1 MSWVKGLDVIL
12 KLVKNIITIDGPSG
26 VGKGTLA
33 FSLAAKLDWNVLDSG
48 LIYRLI
54 GYLFLKEGIDT
65 SEKIVSHINK
75 SKIQLI
81 TNLNEGICEIK
92 LNDKVL
98 GKELRNENIA
108 SKASELAKEEEIRN
122 AIIKIQRNAYNPE
135 KGLIADG
142 RDMGTIIFPEAA
154 LKVFLQASPE
164 VRAERRA
171 NQLKEKGMSVIMHD
185 LLEQIQQ
192 RDKEDTNRKISP
204 LKPADDSL
212 VIDTSNLSIEKVE
225 EKVMENFKKL

>member
-1 MSWVKGLDVIL
+1 M

-33 FSLAAKLDWNVLDSG
+33 FSLAGRLGWNVLDSG
-48 LIYRLI
+48 LLYRLV
-54 GYLFLKEGIDT
+54 GYLSFKDGLETTQKIVQFLK
-65 SEKIVSHINK
+65 K
-75 SKIQLI
+75 SQIKLI
-81 TNLNEGICEIK
+81 TNLNESICEIE
-92 LNDKVL
+92 LNDKIL

-108 SKASELAKEEEIRN
+108 TRASELAKEAEIRN
-122 AIIKIQRNAYNPE
+122 AIIKIQRNAYDPK

-154 LKVFLQASPE
+154 LKVFLHASPE

-171 NQLKEKGMSVIMHD
+171 NQLKEKDMSVIMHD

-192 RDKEDTNRKISP
+192 RDKEDINRKISP

-212 VIDTSNLSIEKVE
+212 VIDTSNLSIKEVE
-225 EKVMENFKKL
+225 EKVMENYKKL

>member
-1 MSWVKGLDVIL
+1 M

-33 FSLAAKLDWNVLDSG
+33 FSLAERLGWNVLDSG
-48 LIYRLI
+48 LLYRLI
-54 GYLFLKEGIDT
+54 GYLSITEGLEITQEIVQFL
-65 SEKIVSHINK
+65 NK
-75 SKIQLI
+75 SKIKLI
-81 TNLNEGICEIK
+81 TNLDEGLCEID
-92 LNDKVL
+92 LNNNTL
-98 GKELRNENIA
+98 GIELRNENIA
-108 SKASELAKEEEIRN
+108 SRAAELAKEEEIRN
-122 AIIKIQRNAYNPE
+122 AIIKIQRNAYDPE

-142 RDMGTIIFPEAA
+142 RDMGTVIFPEAA

-185 LLEQIQQ
+185 LLELIQQ
-192 RDKEDTNRKISP
+192 RDEEDINRKISP

-212 VIDTSNLSIEKVE
+212 IIDTSNLSIQEVE
-225 EKVMENFKKL
+225 EKVMERYMKL

>member
-1 MSWVKGLDVIL
+1 M

-33 FSLAAKLDWNVLDSG
+33 FSLAGRLGWNVLDSG
-48 LIYRLI
+48 LLYRLV
-54 GYLFLKEGIDT
+54 GYLSFKNELETTQKIVQFLK
-65 SEKIVSHINK
+65 K
-75 SKIQLI
+75 SKIKLI
-81 TNLNEGICEIK
+81 TNLNESICEIE
-92 LNDKVL
+92 LNDKIL

-108 SKASELAKEEEIRN
+108 SIASELAKEAEIRN
-122 AIIKIQRNAYNPE
+122 AIIKIQRNAYDPK

-192 RDKEDTNRKISP
+192 RDEEDTNRKISP

-212 VIDTSNLSIEKVE
+212 VIDTSNLSIKEVE
-225 EKVMENFKKL
+225 EKVMENYKK

>member
-1 MSWVKGLDVIL
+1 LDVIL

-33 FSLAAKLDWNVLDSG
+33 FSLAERLGWNVLDSG
-48 LIYRLI
+48 LLYRLV
-54 GYLFLKEGIDT
+54 GYLSFRYGLEIT
-65 SEKIVSHINK
+65 QEIVQLLNK
-75 SKIQLI
+75 SKIKLI
-81 TNLNEGICEIK
+81 TNFDEGICEIE
-92 LNDKVL
+92 LNEKVL

-108 SKASELAKEEEIRN
+108 SRAAELAKEAEIRDS
-122 AIIKIQRNAYNPE
+122 IIKIQRNAYDRE

-164 VRAERRA
+164 VRAERRS

-185 LLEQIQQ
+185 LLEQIQR
-192 RDKEDTNRKISP
+192 RDKEDINRKISP

-212 VIDTSNLSIEKVE
+212 VIDTSNLSIKEVE
-225 EKVMENFKKL
+225 EKVIENFKKL

>member
-1 MSWVKGLDVIL
+1 MDVTL
-12 KLVKNIITIDGPSG
+12 KLVKNIITIDGPGG

-33 FSLAAKLDWNVLDSG
+33 FSLAKKLNWNVLDSG

-65 SEKIVSHINK
+65 SKKIISYINK

-81 TNLNEGICEIK
+81 TNLNAGICEIE

-108 SKASELAKEEEIRN
+108 SKASKFAKEKEIRN
-122 AIIKIQRNAYNPE
+122 VIIKIQRNAYDSK

-142 RDMGTIIFPEAA
+142 RDMGTVIFPEAA
-154 LKVFLQASPE
+154 LKVYLQASPE

-185 LLEQIQQ
+185 LLKQIQQ
-192 RDKEDTNRKISP
+192 RDEEDINRKISP

-212 VIDTSNLSIEKVE
+212 VIDTSNLSIKEVE
-225 EKVMENFKKL
+225 EKVMENFKKI

>member
-1 MSWVKGLDVIL
+1 M
-12 KLVKNIITIDGPSG
+12 KLVENIITIDGPSG

-33 FSLAAKLDWNVLDSG
+33 FSLAKRLGWNVLDSG
-48 LIYRLI
+48 LLYRLV
-54 GYLFLKEGIDT
+54 GYLSFKDGLETTQEIVQFLK
-65 SEKIVSHINK
+65 K
-75 SKIQLI
+75 SKIKLI
-81 TNLNEGICEIK
+81 TNLNESICEIE
-92 LNDKVL
+92 LNDKIL

-108 SKASELAKEEEIRN
+108 SRASELAKEAEIRN
-122 AIIKIQRNAYNPE
+122 TIIKIQRDAYDSE

-185 LLEQIQQ
+185 ILEQIQQ
-192 RDKEDTNRKISP
+192 RDEEDINRMISP

-212 VIDTSNLSIEKVE
+212 VIDTSNLSIKEVE
-225 EKVMENFKKL
+225 EKVMENF

>member
-1 MSWVKGLDVIL
+1 MDVIL
-12 KLVKNIITIDGPSG
+12 KLVKNIITIDGPGG

-33 FSLAAKLDWNVLDSG
+33 FSLAKKLNWNVLDSG

-65 SEKIVSHINK
+65 SKKIISYINK

-81 TNLNEGICEIK
+81 TNLNAGICEIE

-108 SKASELAKEEEIRN
+108 SKASELAKEKEIRN
-122 AIIKIQRNAYNPE
+122 AIIKIQRNAYDPE

-142 RDMGTIIFPEAA
+142 RDMGTIIFPEAV

-185 LLEQIQQ
+185 LLKQIQQ
-192 RDKEDTNRKISP
+192 RDKEDINRKISP

-212 VIDTSNLSIEKVE
+212 VIDTSKLSIKEVE
-225 EKVMENFKKL
+225 EKVMENFKKYDRNSI

>member
-1 MSWVKGLDVIL
+1 M
-12 KLVKNIITIDGPSG
+12 KLVKNIISIDGPSG

-33 FSLAAKLDWNVLDSG
+33 FSLAERLGWNVLDSG
-48 LIYRLI
+48 LLYRLV
-54 GYLFLKEGIDT
+54 GYLSFKDELETTQKIVQFLK
-65 SEKIVSHINK
+65 K
-75 SKIQLI
+75 SKIKLI
-81 TNLNEGICEIK
+81 TNLTEGICEIK
-92 LNDKVL
+92 LNDKIL
-98 GKELRNENIA
+98 GKELRNEKIA
-108 SKASELAKEEEIRN
+108 SRASEIAKEAEIRK
-122 AIIKIQRNAYNPE
+122 AIIKIQRDAYDSE

-192 RDKEDTNRKISP
+192 RDEEDTNRTISP

-212 VIDTSNLSIEKVE
+212 VIDTSNLSIKEVE

>member
-1 MSWVKGLDVIL
+1 LDVIL

-33 FSLAAKLDWNVLDSG
+33 FSLAERQGWNVLDSG
-48 LIYRLI
+48 LLYRLV
-54 GYLFLKEGIDT
+54 GYLSFLEGLET
-65 SEKIVSHINK
+65 TQEIVQFLNK
-75 SKIQLI
+75 STIKLI
-81 TNLNEGICEIK
+81 TNLKEGICEIE
-92 LNDKVL
+92 LNDKIL

-108 SKASELAKEEEIRN
+108 SRASELAKETEIRK
-122 AIIKIQRNAYNPE
+122 AIIKIQRDAYDSE
-135 KGLIADG
+135 TGLIADG

-154 LKVFLQASPE
+154 LKVFLQASPG

-185 LLEQIQQ
+185 LLKQIQQ
-192 RDKEDTNRKISP
+192 RDEEDTNRKISP

-212 VIDTSNLSIEKVE
+212 VIDTSNLSIKEVE
-225 EKVMENFKKL
+225 EKVMENFKRL

>member
-1 MSWVKGLDVIL
+1 M

-33 FSLAAKLDWNVLDSG
+33 FSLAERLGWNVLDSG
-48 LIYRLI
+48 LLYRFV
-54 GYLFLKEGIDT
+54 GYLSLEEKLETVREIILFL
-65 SEKIVSHINK
+65 NK
-75 SKIQLI
+75 SKIQLL
-81 TNLNEGICEIK
+81 TNLKEGICEIK
-92 LNDKVL
+92 VNEKIL

-108 SKASELAKEEEIRN
+108 SKASELAKEEEIRK
-122 AIIKIQRNAYNPE
+122 AIIKIQRNAYNPK

-142 RDMGTIIFPEAA
+142 RDMGTIIFPEAV

-185 LLEQIQQ
+185 LLELIRQ
-192 RDKEDTNRKISP
+192 RDEEDINRKISP
-204 LKPADDSL
+204 LKPADGSII
-212 VIDTSNLSIEKVE
+212 IDTSNLSILEVE

>member
-1 MSWVKGLDVIL
+1 M

-33 FSLAAKLDWNVLDSG
+33 FSLAKRLGWNVLDSG
-48 LIYRLI
+48 LLYRLV
-54 GYLFLKEGIDT
+54 GYLSFKDGLKTTKEIVQFLK
-65 SEKIVSHINK
+65 K
-75 SKIQLI
+75 SKIKPI
-81 TNLNEGICEIK
+81 ANFNEGNCEIELNE
-92 LNDKVL
+92 KVL

-108 SKASELAKEEEIRN
+108 SRASDFAKESEIRN
-122 AIIKIQRNAYNPE
+122 AIIKIQRDAYDS
-135 KGLIADG
+135 KIGLIADG

-154 LKVFLQASPE
+154 LKVFLQASPK

-192 RDKEDTNRKISP
+192 RDEEDTNRKVSP

-212 VIDTSNLSIEKVE
+212 VIDTSNLSIEEVE
-225 EKVMENFKKL
+225 ERVMENFKKL

>member
-1 MSWVKGLDVIL
+1 MDVIL
-12 KLVKNIITIDGPSG
+12 KLIKNLITIDGPSG

-33 FSLAAKLDWNVLDSG
+33 FLLAKKLNWNVLDSG

-54 GYLFLKEGIDT
+54 GYLYLKEEIDT
-65 SEKIVSHINK
+65 SKKIISYINK

-81 TNLNEGICEIK
+81 TNLNEGICEIN
-92 LNDKVL
+92 LNDRVL

-122 AIIKIQRNAYNPE
+122 AITKIQRNAYDPK

-192 RDKEDTNRKISP
+192 RDKEDINRKISP
-204 LKPADDSL
+204 LRPADDSL
-212 VIDTSNLSIEKVE
+212 IIDTSNLSIEEVE
-225 EKVMENFKKL
+225 EKVTENFKKL

>member
-1 MSWVKGLDVIL
+1 MDVTL

-33 FSLAAKLDWNVLDSG
+33 FSLAEKLNGNVLDSG

-54 GYLFLKEGIDT
+54 GYLCLKEGIDT
-65 SEKIVSHINK
+65 SKNIISYINE

-81 TNLNEGICEIK
+81 TNLNAGICEIE

-108 SKASELAKEEEIRN
+108 SKASELAKEKEIRN
-122 AIIKIQRNAYNPE
+122 AINKIQRNAYDPK

-154 LKVFLQASPE
+154 LKVYLQASPE

-185 LLEQIQQ
+185 LLKQIQQ
-192 RDKEDTNRKISP
+192 RDEEDINRKISP

-212 VIDTSNLSIEKVE
+212 VIDTSNLSIKEVE

>member
-1 MSWVKGLDVIL
+1 M

-33 FSLAAKLDWNVLDSG
+33 FSLAERLGWNVLDSG
-48 LIYRLI
+48 LLYRLV
-54 GYLFLKEGIDT
+54 GYLSFRKELETTKEIVQFL
-65 SEKIVSHINK
+65 NK
-75 SKIQLI
+75 SKIKLI
-81 TNLNEGICEIK
+81 TNLNEGVCEIE
-92 LNDKVL
+92 LNNEVL

-108 SKASELAKEEEIRN
+108 SRASELAKEAKIRD
-122 AIIKIQRNAYNPE
+122 AIINIQRDAYDSE

-154 LKVFLQASPE
+154 LKVFLQASSQ

-185 LLEQIQQ
+185 LLKQLQ
-192 RDKEDTNRKISP
+192 RRDEEDMNRKISP
-204 LKPADDSL
+204 LKPADNSL
-212 VIDTSNLSIEKVE
+212 VIDTSNLSIKEVE
-225 EKVMENFKKL
+225 EKVIEKFKKI

>member
-1 MSWVKGLDVIL
+1 M

-33 FSLAAKLDWNVLDSG
+33 FSLAERLGWNVLDSG
-48 LIYRLI
+48 LLYRLV
-54 GYLFLKEGIDT
+54 GYLSIKDGLETIQEIVKFLE
-65 SEKIVSHINK
+65 N
-75 SKIQLI
+75 SKIKLI
-81 TNLNEGICEIK
+81 TNLSESICEIE
-92 LNDKVL
+92 LNDKIL

-108 SKASELAKEEEIRN
+108 SRASELAKEAEIRN
-122 AIIKIQRNAYNPE
+122 AIIKIQRDAYAFE

-185 LLEQIQQ
+185 LLKQIQQ
-192 RDKEDTNRKISP
+192 RDEEDINRKISP

-212 VIDTSNLSIEKVE
+212 VIDTSNLSIEEVE
-225 EKVMENFKKL
+225 KRVMENFKRL

>member
-1 MSWVKGLDVIL
+1 M

-33 FSLAAKLDWNVLDSG
+33 FSLAERLGWNVLDSG
-48 LIYRLI
+48 LLYRLV
-54 GYLFLKEGIDT
+54 GYLSLKDGLKT
-65 SEKIVSHINK
+65 SIEIVKLLNK
-75 SKIQLI
+75 SKIKLI
-81 TNLNEGICEIK
+81 TNLKEGICEIE
-92 LNDKVL
+92 LNEKVL

-108 SKASELAKEEEIRN
+108 SRASELAKEVKIRN
-122 AIIKIQRNAYNPE
+122 AIIKIQRNAYDSE

-185 LLEQIQQ
+185 LLEQIQL
-192 RDKEDTNRKISP
+192 RDEEDTNRKISP
-204 LKPADDSL
+204 LKQADDSL
-212 VIDTSNLSIEKVE
+212 VIDTSNLSIKEVE

>member
-1 MSWVKGLDVIL
+1 L

-33 FSLAAKLDWNVLDSG
+33 FSLAERLGWNVLDSG
-48 LIYRLI
+48 LLYRLV
-54 GYLFLKEGIDT
+54 GYLSFKDGLETTREIVQFLK
-65 SEKIVSHINK
+65 K
-75 SKIQLI
+75 SKIKLI
-81 TNLNEGICEIK
+81 TNLNESICEIELK
-92 LNDKVL
+92 DKIL

-108 SKASELAKEEEIRN
+108 SRASELAKEAEIRN
-122 AIIKIQRNAYNPE
+122 AIIKIQRNAYDPK

-154 LKVFLQASPE
+154 LKVFLKASPE

-185 LLEQIQQ
+185 LLKQIQQ
-192 RDKEDTNRKISP
+192 RDEEDMNRKISP
-204 LKPADDSL
+204 LKPAEDSL
-212 VIDTSNLSIEKVE
+212 VIDTSILSIKEVE
-225 EKVMENFKKL
+225 DRVMENFKKL

>member
-1 MSWVKGLDVIL
+1 M

-33 FSLAAKLDWNVLDSG
+33 FSLAEKLGWNVLDSG
-48 LIYRLI
+48 LLYRLV
-54 GYLFLKEGIDT
+54 GYLSFREGLETTQEIVKFL
-65 SEKIVSHINK
+65 NK
-75 SKIQLI
+75 SKINLI
-81 TNLNEGICEIK
+81 TNLHEGICEIK

-98 GKELRNENIA
+98 GKELRNEKIA
-108 SKASELAKEEEIRN
+108 SRAAELAKETEIRN
-122 AIIKIQRNAYNPE
+122 SIINIQRGAYDSK

-192 RDKEDTNRKISP
+192 RDEEDINRKISP

-212 VIDTSNLSIEKVE
+212 VIDTSNLSIKEVEK
-225 EKVMENFKKL
+225 KVMENFKKL

>member
-1 MSWVKGLDVIL
+1 M

-33 FSLAAKLDWNVLDSG
+33 FSLAERLGWNVLDSG
-48 LIYRLI
+48 LLYRLV
-54 GYLFLKEGIDT
+54 GYLSLIEGLETTKETVHFL
-65 SEKIVSHINK
+65 NK
-75 SKIQLI
+75 SKIKLI
-81 TNLNEGICEIK
+81 TNLIEGLCEIE

-98 GKELRNENIA
+98 GKELRNEKIA
-108 SKASELAKEEEIRN
+108 ASASELAKDEEIRN
-122 AIIKIQRNAYNPE
+122 AIFNIQRNAYDPE

-154 LKVFLQASPE
+154 LKVFLQASPQ

-185 LLEQIQQ
+185 LLKQIQL
-192 RDKEDTNRKISP
+192 RDKEDINRKISP
-204 LKPADDSL
+204 LRPADDAL
-212 VIDTSNLSIEKVE
+212 VIDTSNLSIKEVEKR
-225 EKVMENFKKL
+225 VMENYKKL

>member
-1 MSWVKGLDVIL
+1 L
-12 KLVKNIITIDGPSG
+12 KLVRNIITIDGPSG

-33 FSLAAKLDWNVLDSG
+33 FLLAEKLDWHILDSG
-48 LIYRLI
+48 LLYRLV
-54 GYLFLKEGIDT
+54 GYLSLKEKLET
-65 SEKIVSHINK
+65 TREIVQFLNR
-75 SKIQLI
+75 SKIQLV
-81 TNLNEGICEIK
+81 TNLKEGICEIK
-92 LNDKVL
+92 LNKKIL

-108 SKASELAKEEEIRN
+108 SRASELAKKEEIRN
-122 AIIKIQRNAYNPE
+122 AIIIIQRNAYDSE

-192 RDKEDTNRKISP
+192 RDEEDINRKISP
-204 LKPADDSL
+204 LKPADDAL
-212 VIDTSNLSIEKVE
+212 VIDTSSLSIKEVEK
-225 EKVMENFKKL
+225 KVMENFKKL

>member
-1 MSWVKGLDVIL
+1 M
-12 KLVKNIITIDGPSG
+12 KLVENIITIDGPSG

-33 FSLAAKLDWNVLDSG
+33 FLLAKRLGWNVLDSG
-48 LIYRLI
+48 LLYRLV
-54 GYLFLKEGIDT
+54 GYLSLKDGLETTREFVQFL
-65 SEKIVSHINK
+65 NK
-75 SKIQLI
+75 SKIKLI
-81 TNLNEGICEIK
+81 TNLNESICEIE
-92 LNDKVL
+92 LNDKIL

-108 SKASELAKEEEIRN
+108 SRASELAKEAEIRN
-122 AIIKIQRNAYNPE
+122 AIIKIQRDAYDSK

-154 LKVFLQASPE
+154 LKVFLQASSE
-164 VRAERRA
+164 VRAQRRS

-185 LLEQIQQ
+185 LLKQIQQ
-192 RDKEDTNRKISP
+192 RDEEDTNRKISP

-212 VIDTSNLSIEKVE
+212 VIDTSNLSIQEVE

>member
-1 MSWVKGLDVIL
+1 M

-33 FSLAAKLDWNVLDSG
+33 FSLARRLGWNVLDSG
-48 LIYRLI
+48 LLYRLV
-54 GYLFLKEGIDT
+54 GYISFKDGLETTQKIVQFLK
-65 SEKIVSHINK
+65 K
-75 SKIQLI
+75 SQIKLI
-81 TNLNEGICEIK
+81 TNLNEGICEIE
-92 LNDKVL
+92 LNDKIL

-108 SKASELAKEEEIRN
+108 SRASALAKEAEIRS
-122 AIIKIQRNAYNPE
+122 AIIKIQRDAYDSK

-164 VRAERRA
+164 VRAKRRA
-171 NQLKEKGMSVIMHD
+171 NQLKEKDMRVIMHD

-192 RDKEDTNRKISP
+192 RDEKDMNRKISP

-212 VIDTSNLSIEKVE
+212 VVDTSNLSIVELE